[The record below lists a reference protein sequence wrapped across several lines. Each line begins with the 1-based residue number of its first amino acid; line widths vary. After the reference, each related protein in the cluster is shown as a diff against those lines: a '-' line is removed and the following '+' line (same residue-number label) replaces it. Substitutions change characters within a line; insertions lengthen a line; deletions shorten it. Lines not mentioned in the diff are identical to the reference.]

1 MSDTATPPAS
11 LPDILT
17 FDVMVTLEDQLA
29 LQMRCLASP
38 IMRAGQLRR
47 MVATILFAAAVGPV
61 ALTLGVLGGWAIDPH
76 GLSFGSMFRSMILDQ
91 PGTLMLTVLGMVGVA
106 VCSIA
111 VRRRRVRPRLRH
123 VLRRMLRAQP
133 DVDPSDPQLAFRACV
148 TVGDEGLESRTATG
162 LLLVRW
168 EMLKRWEEMGERIMV
183 LGDAL
188 VGFCIPTPG
197 VDSGVLDRLRAVL
210 TARLGPGGT

>member
-1 MSDTATPPAS
+1 M
-11 LPDILT
+11 
-17 FDVMVTLEDQLA
+17 
-29 LQMRCLASP
+29 
-38 IMRAGQLRR
+38 
-47 MVATILFAAAVGPV
+47 
-61 ALTLGVLGGWAIDPH
+61 
-76 GLSFGSMFRSMILDQ
+76 
-91 PGTLMLTVLGMVGVA
+91 
-106 VCSIA
+106 
-111 VRRRRVRPRLRH
+111 RPRLRH

-168 EMLKRWEEMGERIMV
+168 EMLKRWEETGERIMV

-210 TARLGPGGT
+210 TARLGLGGT